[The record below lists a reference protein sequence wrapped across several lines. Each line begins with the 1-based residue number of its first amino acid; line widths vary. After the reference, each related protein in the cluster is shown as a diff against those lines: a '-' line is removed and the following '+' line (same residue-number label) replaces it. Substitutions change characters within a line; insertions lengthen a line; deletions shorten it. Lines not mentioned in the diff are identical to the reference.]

1 MLDKIKAKRHAKVHK
16 KFGKISEDAKEAVME
31 HENHLHPGKKHT
43 KLKSGGALSEKKS
56 HKRLDKMKRGGSKKG
71 TKVNVNVITPHP
83 GIKPVPV
90 PVNAPMPGGNA
101 PMPPGGG
108 APGGLPAGLPGSPM
122 QPPMKKG
129 GRLKR
134 ASGGKIPT
142 PKLRPETGL
151 KKLPAT
157 PGDEEDSM
165 PDYPDAPDSVSTA
178 SSDSVRGTGSYGD
191 EGQKKGG
198 ACYKQGGSIGEGM
211 TAGAMSGEGRL
222 EKIKLHRKHK

>member
-90 PVNAPMPGGNA
+90 PVKPE
-101 PMPPGGG
+101 
-108 APGGLPAGLPGSPM
+108 
-122 QPPMKKG
+122 
-129 GRLKR
+129 
-134 ASGGKIPT
+134 
-142 PKLRPETGL
+142 PKPWWKPFKNKQQR
-151 KKLPAT
+151 
-157 PGDEEDSM
+157 GDEPPVETLPM
-165 PDYPDAPDSVSTA
+165 ERSV
-178 SSDSVRGTGSYGD
+178 
-191 EGQKKGG
+191 
-198 ACYKQGGSIGEGM
+198 
-211 TAGAMSGEGRL
+211 
-222 EKIKLHRKHK
+222 